1 MYRRPTLAQET
12 LLMWRFLAPFR
23 NRKSPTAA
31 SRAKKAQA
39 RTRSAFCRPR
49 LEWLEQRVVP
59 DVGDTISA
67 ALNTHLGTSVGTYT
81 MLSEHLGDGSY
92 GALDVDMYAFKAKA
106 GQVMTATT

>member
-1 MYRRPTLAQET
+1 
-12 LLMWRFLAPFR
+12 MWRFLAPFR
-23 NRKSPTAA
+23 NRKSPPAV
-31 SRAKKAQA
+31 SRTNKGQA
-39 RTRSAFCRPR
+39 RKRSPSCRPR
-49 LEWLEQRVVP
+49 LEWLEQRLVP

-81 MLSEHLGDGSY
+81 MQSEHLGDGSS